1 MTSVKAHLKMTVGP
15 RAGSSFP
22 LRPEQENLIGRGLDC
37 DVILTDAQCSRV
49 HAIVYR
55 KDDGWW
61 VRDAESRNG
70 THVNGQK
77 IDDAQ
82 LAEGHLLKVGSTV
95 FTFQSGEQ
103 SSSRDPGM
111 TQTIV
116 NNEKVDPDDT
126 GDFSIA
132 ALRDSEQAH
141 DFLML
146 YQLSIKLLGCD
157 NPNDVVQTS
166 LELLHERTEASVV
179 GFLWT
184 SDDGQLKP
192 QLVIPEDAAGKVTLS
207 QSLTEL
213 VIREG
218 HAVRIDNQ
226 SPQSPSA
233 SIRDY
238 ADTICVPLIHDE
250 QTVGAIH
257 LYRDR
262 GSFGVSDFSVSK
274 SLANILVLALM
285 RARRQVSLEIQHQ
298 RLALKSADTDELIGD
313 STPMQELKS
322 KITRVARATGCV
334 LVRGESGSGKELVA
348 RALHKTSPRADRP
361 MLSVNCAAIPS
372 ELMESQLFGH
382 KRGAFTGA
390 ENDHIGWFEQADTG
404 TLFLDEVGELTLA
417 GQAKLL
423 RILEGHPFLPVGGS
437 KEISADVRVIAA
449 TNRDL
454 REFVTEKRFREDMYY
469 RLSVFELYIPPLR
482 DRGTDI
488 ELLLYHFL
496 DHFKAQ
502 HGRTNL
508 LLSDEVRH
516 KLLGY
521 PWPGN
526 VRQLRNVVDSAV
538 VMAEGDTIQLE
549 DIGLRDTKGGDE
561 LDSLRID
568 FWERKLIKEAL
579 KRTGGSVP
587 EAAKLVGLGRATLY
601 RKIDEYE
608 IER

>member
-132 ALRDSEQAH
+132 ALHDSEQAH

-322 KITRVARATGCV
+322 KSREWHAPRAVSWFGAKAAVARNWSPEPCTKP
-334 LVRGESGSGKELVA
+334 VRA
-348 RALHKTSPRADRP
+348 P
-361 MLSVNCAAIPS
+361 
-372 ELMESQLFGH
+372 
-382 KRGAFTGA
+382 
-390 ENDHIGWFEQADTG
+390 IG
-404 TLFLDEVGELTLA
+404 
-417 GQAKLL
+417 
-423 RILEGHPFLPVGGS
+423 RC
-437 KEISADVRVIAA
+437 
-449 TNRDL
+449 
-454 REFVTEKRFREDMYY
+454 FR
-469 RLSVFELYIPPLR
+469 LI
-482 DRGTDI
+482 
-488 ELLLYHFL
+488 
-496 DHFKAQ
+496 
-502 HGRTNL
+502 
-508 LLSDEVRH
+508 
-516 KLLGY
+516 
-521 PWPGN
+521 
-526 VRQLRNVVDSAV
+526 VRQFHPS
-538 VMAEGDTIQLE
+538 
-549 DIGLRDTKGGDE
+549 
-561 LDSLRID
+561 
-568 FWERKLIKEAL
+568 
-579 KRTGGSVP
+579 
-587 EAAKLVGLGRATLY
+587 
-601 RKIDEYE
+601 
-608 IER
+608 